1 MKDLYPEYADRV
13 DFYAIGYS
21 RFETIAQ
28 LEYDRINQGYPWPIA
43 KVEHNVLRNLRVLQ
57 QSSKI
62 ALDHQGIITYS
73 AGYADGGVNKWHE
86 VFSDLVERSGSRN
99 D

>member
-21 RFETIAQ
+21 RFETIAE

-43 KVEHNVLRNLRVLQ
+43 
-57 QSSKI
+57 
-62 ALDHQGIITYS
+62 
-73 AGYADGGVNKWHE
+73 
-86 VFSDLVERSGSRN
+86 
-99 D
+99 